1 MSKFVPPNLTFGA
14 KIRIG
19 LLVFVLILPFLPFMT
34 DYLLH
39 IAILIFLYMILALGL
54 NIVPGFNGLLDLGYV
69 GFYGIGAYTS
79 GLLTYHFGLS
89 YWVIIPLAFINGAIW
104 GILLGAPTLRLTGDY
119 FAIATFG
126 FSELV
131 VLFLTNEIWLTRG
144 PLGLPGIDVVSIDLT
159 LFGGPKWEFVGEL
172 PYYYLAIVMVL
183 ATVFVMYRIQDSRL
197 GRAWFAIRDDEVA
210 AVSCGIKLLAYKVI
224 AFAISA
230 AFGAVGGS
238 FFARW
243 MTFLSPDMFKFWESF
258 LILCMIVLGGMGNIW
273 GVMIGA
279 VMLVSLSEILRE
291 VLPLLGLPVDA
302 TLSLDPD
309 ELENLGS
316 VVAERRK
323 NPDEREDAFE
333 VGQDRRAWAQ
343 TMPATTHQS
352 RRPTMESFKYIIIGG
367 GLAGGDIQPAAV
379 FRGDVGCRRRRLR
392 RIRNGGCGPCRSP
405 S

>member
-1 MSKFVPPNLTFGA
+1 MGRLNLQNLSRGD

-19 LLVFVLILPFLPFMT
+19 LLILALILPLFPFVS
-34 DYLLH
+34 DYMLH
-39 IAILIFLYMILALGL
+39 IIILIFLYMILALGL

-69 GFYGIGAYTS
+69 GFYGIGASTS
-79 GLLTYHFGLS
+79 GLLTFHFGLS
-89 YWVIIPLAFINGAIW
+89 YWVIIPLAFMNGALW

-119 FAIATFG
+119 FAIVTFG

-144 PLGLPGIDVVSIDLT
+144 PLGLPGIAPPSIDLS

-183 ATVFVMYRIQDSRL
+183 ITVFVMHRIQDSRL
-197 GRAWFAIRDDEVA
+197 GRAWFAIRDDETA
-210 AVSCGIKLLAYKVI
+210 AVSCGINLLNYKVI

-243 MTFLSPDMFKFWESF
+243 VTFLSPDMFKFWESF

-279 VMLVSLSEILRE
+279 VVLVSLSEVLRE
-291 VLPLLGLPVDA
+291 LLPLIGLPVEVRFLA
-302 TLSLDPD
+302 FGLIMVIMMRFRPAGLMPIPA
-309 ELENLGS
+309 
-316 VVAERRK
+316 VAAKMKAGQVKRK
-323 NPDEREDAFE
+323 R
-333 VGQDRRAWAQ
+333 G
-343 TMPATTHQS
+343 
-352 RRPTMESFKYIIIGG
+352 
-367 GLAGGDIQPAAV
+367 PAAAELKT
-379 FRGDVGCRRRRLR
+379 GLKK
-392 RIRNGGCGPCRSP
+392 
-405 S
+405 